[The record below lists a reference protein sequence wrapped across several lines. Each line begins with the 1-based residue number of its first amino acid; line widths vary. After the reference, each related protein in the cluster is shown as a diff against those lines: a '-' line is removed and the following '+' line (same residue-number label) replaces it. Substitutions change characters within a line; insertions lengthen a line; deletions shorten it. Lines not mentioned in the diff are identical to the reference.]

1 MILLTN
7 GDSWTQGDYPS
18 QDLNWE
24 ATKTLDWYDIVPN
37 FGNKFSPTESKPP
50 KGERNTLYKFYGSD
64 VWPKV
69 LGKKLGVETWNA
81 GRLGDSNDRIFRTT
95 IGSIEYLE
103 SLGKKDFFVVI
114 GLTSMFRYETWND
127 TSITQ
132 NENKLKGKWI
142 DARVLPHEY
151 LDFAKESLV
160 HRLCLNIINLQNFLK
175 VRNIPYLIFNCFDD
189 FDEEIR
195 EDSFFKYIDLDYI
208 YNKDFK
214 PHFRLGV
221 ETEFNTNWGNNDDY
235 FRTNHPTDKSH
246 IKWGEQ
252 LNKYIRSNYEFF

>member
-7 GDSWTQGDYPS
+7 GDSWTQGDSPA
-18 QDLNWE
+18 QDINWD
-24 ATKTLDWYDIVPN
+24 AKQNLDWYDIIPN
-37 FGNKFSPTESKPP
+37 FGN
-50 KGERNTLYKFYGSD
+50 NTNPCDNRILYKFYDSD

-95 IGSIEYLE
+95 ISSIEYLE

-127 TSITQ
+127 VGIKE
-132 NENKLKGKWI
+132 NEKKLKGKWI
-142 DARVLPHEY
+142 NARISPKEY

-189 FDEEIR
+189 FDEDIR

-214 PHFRLGV
+214 SHFRLGV
-221 ETEFNTNWGNNDDY
+221 ENEFNTDWSNTDDY

-246 IKWGEQ
+246 IWWG
-252 LNKYIRSNYEFF
+252 LKLTKYIRENYENFK